1 MCRKPVSSL
10 AHRNRIWGLT
20 VKQKIG
26 VKILCCKNF
35 STKNAP
41 VLGRCGAE
49 NGGCHG
55 RWATIQ
61 TARWPLPLRTVL
73 RSFIHFQVEVKVPW
87 WRVRLF
93 YEVESHFLTG
103 KNLKRLFWCGFWSVP
118 QSLWTGGQARQGAE
132 SWSGLRLYNRCD
144 LLQFEVLFR
153 EQEEYATDAICCS
166 LRFYSENKK
175 NM

>member
-1 MCRKPVSSL
+1 MDAEPPFRLL
-10 AHRNRIWGLT
+10 A
-20 VKQKIG
+20 
-26 VKILCCKNF
+26 
-35 STKNAP
+35 
-41 VLGRCGAE
+41 
-49 NGGCHG
+49 CHYLYG
-55 RWATIQ
+55 N
-61 TARWPLPLRTVL
+61 VL

-175 NM
+175 KGQLIPANKLTLWNKDKLQALLAPVEQLVEKQRCV

>member
-1 MCRKPVSSL
+1 M
-10 AHRNRIWGLT
+10 
-20 VKQKIG
+20 
-26 VKILCCKNF
+26 CCKNF

-73 RSFIHFQVEVKVPW
+73 RSFIYFQVEVKVPW

-153 EQEEYATDAICCS
+153 EQEEYATDAIYCS

>member
-1 MCRKPVSSL
+1 MLQKTFRPKTHLCWVVVGQKMEDVMDAEPPFRLL
-10 AHRNRIWGLT
+10 A
-20 VKQKIG
+20 
-26 VKILCCKNF
+26 
-35 STKNAP
+35 
-41 VLGRCGAE
+41 
-49 NGGCHG
+49 CHYLYG
-55 RWATIQ
+55 N
-61 TARWPLPLRTVL
+61 VL
-73 RSFIHFQVEVKVPW
+73 RSFIHFQVEVKVPL

-93 YEVESHFLTG
+93 YQVESHFLTG